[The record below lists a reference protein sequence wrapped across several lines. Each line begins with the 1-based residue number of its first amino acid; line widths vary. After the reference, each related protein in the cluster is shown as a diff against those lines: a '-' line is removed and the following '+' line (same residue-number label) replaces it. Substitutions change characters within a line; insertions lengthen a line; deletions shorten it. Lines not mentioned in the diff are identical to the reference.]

1 MKAESVG
8 KNINKKGQSIVE
20 ILVAIGVI
28 TISISAVITVAFG
41 NQSAIL
47 DAKNRNQAL
56 QMAKSNLEENRAI
69 GKSDFTSLD
78 SNSETEGIYLKEII
92 VENLAPHKKSILSR
106 VSWDAQ
112 SISKNVEIA
121 TIITNPEEAQ
131 NQGGDTGGGGLAGD
145 WRNPQ
150 TLGSIDLGPGNSATG
165 LDVINKIIY
174 LSASASAADKVD
186 FFVIDATDGQNPII
200 TASINTG
207 PTLNDIDASTG
218 YAYVAN
224 DDATAQLQVIDVSDI
239 NNPQLVTSFQLPGVT
254 DANAVGKTI
263 FYYDSKVFI
272 GTPNLELSPEFYAI
286 DISNPSSPTLM
297 GTKEIGGDINSIY
310 VANNTAY
317 ISTSIDNGELKILD
331 VSNPSS
337 IAEIGSYNPNG
348 ANDGKSTYI
357 VDSNLYFGRLQGGDE
372 FKILDVEN
380 PSQVDELG
388 GLSIT
393 ADINGIVV
401 RDELAFMGTN
411 DANNELKIWNISD
424 PSNIILWSSLNFPQ
438 IITSLDYEDN
448 RIYAAVRSNDGLRI
462 ITSQ

>member
-1 MKAESVG
+1 MKVELAG
-8 KNINKKGQSIVE
+8 KKGQSIVE
-20 ILVAIGVI
+20 VLVAIGVI

-56 QMAKSNLEENRAI
+56 QIAKSNLEENRAI
-69 GKSDFTSLD
+69 GKSDFISLD

-121 TIITNPEEAQ
+121 TIVTDPEEAQ
-131 NQGGDTGGGGLAGD
+131 NQGGDTGGGGLTGD
-145 WRNPQ
+145 WQNPQ
-150 TLGSIDLGPGNSATG
+150 TLGSINLGPGNSATG
-165 LDVINKIIY
+165 LDVINKIVY
-174 LSASASAADKVD
+174 LSASASAAEKVD

-207 PTLNDIDASTG
+207 PTLNDVDASAG

-224 DDATAQLQVIDVSDI
+224 NDIAAQLQVIDVSDI
-239 NNPQLVTSFQLPGVT
+239 NNPQLITSFQLPGVI
-254 DANAVGKTI
+254 DPNGVGKTI

-286 DISNPSSPTLM
+286 DVSNPSSPTLL
-297 GTKEIGGDINSIY
+297 GSKEIGGDVNSIY

-317 ISTSIDNGELKILD
+317 ISTSLDTEELKILD
-331 VSNPSS
+331 IENPSS
-337 IAEIGSYNPNG
+337 IAEIGSYNG
-348 ANDGKSTYI
+348 DGTNDGNATYV
-357 VDSNLYFGRLQGGDE
+357 VDNDLFLGRLLGGDE
-372 FKILDVEN
+372 FKILDIEN
-380 PSQVDELG
+380 PGAIEEIGEL
-388 GLSIT
+388 SVST
-393 ADINGIVV
+393 DINGIVV

-424 PSNIILWSSLNFPQ
+424 PSNIVLWSSLNFPQ

-448 RIYAAVRSNDGLRI
+448 RVYAAVRSNDGLRI